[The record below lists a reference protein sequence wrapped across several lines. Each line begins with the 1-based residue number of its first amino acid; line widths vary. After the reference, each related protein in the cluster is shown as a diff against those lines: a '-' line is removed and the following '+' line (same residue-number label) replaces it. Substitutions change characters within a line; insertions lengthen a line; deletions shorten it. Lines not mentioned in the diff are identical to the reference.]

1 MSGQQVR
8 WMRVEESEH
17 VVASYWLRW
26 YFIGGI
32 LQDYGVDSADHPQ
45 MMIELDQAVGEVI
58 VDTILDV
65 LNEHADDPTIAAALR
80 EARGE
85 SS

>member
-8 WMRVEESEH
+8 WARVEESEH
-17 VVASYWLRW
+17 VVASYWLGW
-26 YFIGGI
+26 YFVGGI
-32 LQDYGVDSADHPQ
+32 VQDYGIDPADHPKL
-45 MMIELDQAVGEVI
+45 MIELDQAVGEAI

-65 LNEHADDPTIAAALR
+65 LNEHAGDPRIATALR

-85 SS
+85 AS